1 MRWGPPAPVQKIFF
15 ATLSLSPLSCLTAN
29 FACQN
34 SNRAIC
40 FSYIFWAKNNKLVLK
55 VPYGQ
60 SLWNVCSHLFPYR
73 FLCVLCWHLSIYH
86 AVVSNQSPKV
96 HHFISQISWPK
107 SLPNANLIPVAQNS
121 NAKSQLLTSS
131 TFSTNSGTISN
142 SSSKV
147 VHFPRK
153 HNINWIWRAI
163 CAPSFFYARH
173 QQTADQ

>member
-1 MRWGPPAPVQKIFF
+1 MGR
-15 ATLSLSPLSCLTAN
+15 ATGKKNFPTDLAIRTLWVPNRIPNNKYTKKKRGITERTQLSPLSWLTAN
-29 FACQN
+29 FAREN
-34 SNRAIC
+34 SNRAIY

-60 SLWNVCSHLFPYR
+60 SLWSVCSHLFPYR

-121 NAKSQLLTSS
+121 NAKSLFL
-131 TFSTNSGTISN
+131 I
-142 SSSKV
+142 
-147 VHFPRK
+147 
-153 HNINWIWRAI
+153 
-163 CAPSFFYARH
+163 
-173 QQTADQ
+173 